1 MKIYGKTF
9 LYFGSSLKTVWLT
22 RDARRGQGG
31 AYQGG
36 IVLGDGFELLPHLLA
51 AVSQFIEKSIS
62 KH

>member
-1 MKIYGKTF
+1 M
-9 LYFGSSLKTVWLT
+9 LE
-22 RDARRGQGG
+22 GG
-31 AYQGG
+31 EYQGG

>member
-1 MKIYGKTF
+1 MAVHLKM
-9 LYFGSSLKTVWLT
+9 FGRLGMLEGG
-22 RDARRGQGG
+22 RGGECIRGG
-31 AYQGG
+31 VYQRG

>member
-1 MKIYGKTF
+1 M
-9 LYFGSSLKTVWLT
+9 L
-22 RDARRGQGG
+22 QGG
-31 AYQGG
+31 KRELGG